1 MEIYI
6 FYNIKLTSHHSS
18 GGHMF
23 TYIQPTSVT
32 VMSVGLMSPV
42 IVVIRDI
49 VNMISFAGGD
59 FCALVI

>member
-1 MEIYI
+1 
-6 FYNIKLTSHHSS
+6 
-18 GGHMF
+18 MF
-23 TYIQPTSVT
+23 TYIQPTSAA